1 MDNYLAKNRFS
12 DYFLTMAN
20 LEARQLSETARTVS
34 ALHLTDL
41 ITRMRFMDEIQ
52 RFISSQMQTIR
63 VATNDSVCQE
73 CLNNIKQE
81 RQYLGVQNE
90 MLRTGRAAVSA
101 SVKFYH
107 DNEKIIGY
115 VIDGIGVV
123 LGGLQLVVGLGI
135 AASSLMT
142 GNIIGTVV
150 GVNLVLN
157 GASSAYES
165 LQKLQGKN
173 DAEGFMKVA
182 YMDAAEFLGFD
193 RKSGML
199 AYQAVDLSTSYYGI
213 LKLSLKPESWRLFK
227 YLPSD
232 YYRKIST
239 MSRPALIIKG
249 VGAASKIGKMGLT
262 YKEIQDKKI
271 TSKEFSPFFFPKET
285 GMISMLNSKV

>member
-1 MDNYLAKNRFS
+1 MDNYLVKNRFS

-34 ALHLTDL
+34 SLHLKDL
-41 ITRMRFMDEIQ
+41 ITRMRFMDDIQ
-52 RFISSQMQTIR
+52 RFITSQMHAIR
-63 VATNDSVCQE
+63 TATNDSVCQN
-73 CLNNIKQE
+73 CLNNLKQE
-81 RQYLGVQNE
+81 RHYLSIQNE
-90 MLRTGRAAVSA
+90 MLRTRRVVVNA

-123 LGGLQLVVGLGI
+123 LGGLQLVAGLGL
-135 AASSLMT
+135 AASSFMT

-157 GASSAYES
+157 GASSAFEG
-165 LQKLQGKN
+165 LQKFQGKS

-193 RKSGML
+193 RKLGML
-199 AYQAVDLSTSYYGI
+199 AYQTADLSTSYYGI

-227 YLPSD
+227 YLPAD

-239 MSRPALIIKG
+239 MSRPALAIKG
-249 VGAASKIGKMGLT
+249 VGAANKIGKIGLT
-262 YKEIQDKKI
+262 YSEIQHK
-271 TSKEFSPFFFPKET
+271 
-285 GMISMLNSKV
+285 N